1 VRTTSTC
8 RSSGS
13 SARIGATLRRYKRSV
28 VTSTRTEPSDSR
40 AFTGSGP
47 NAENS
52 GQYTAPAASVPST
65 VAYKGGTRPISD
77 ATRSPRCTPRS

>member
-1 VRTTSTC
+1 
-8 RSSGS
+8 
-13 SARIGATLRRYKRSV
+13 V

-47 NAENS
+47 KAENI

-65 VAYKGGTRPISD
+65 VAYKGGMRPMSV
-77 ATRSPRCTPRS
+77 ATRSPRCTPKVVRTFATRRASAASSR